1 MVVGVAID
9 GEITETILEDSR
21 QHNELLIPTTLSVLE
36 AAGCD
41 FAALDAI
48 VVGCGPGPFTGL
60 RVGMATAAAL
70 GDALGISV
78 HGVCS
83 HDAIATRIDAVHTL
97 VVTDARRR
105 EIYYT
110 AYRGAERVVGPEVVA
125 PANLDLADYR
135 ADVVTAPEH
144 LYEQLPQAY
153 QVKVAPMRPTV
164 AGLVAVADLAAVPG
178 SLTPLYLRRPDAK
191 EPAAKPRSAAIPD
204 VAALL
209 AHADQSEGQ

>member
-1 MVVGVAID
+1 MVVGVSLD
-9 GEITETILEDSR
+9 GEVHETILEDSR

-36 AAGCD
+36 TAGCD
-41 FAALDAI
+41 FATLDAI

-60 RVGMATAAAL
+60 RVGMATGAAL
-70 GDALGISV
+70 GDALGVPV

-83 HDAIATRIDAVHTL
+83 HDAIASLIDAEHTL

-110 AYRGAERVVGPEVVA
+110 AYRGAERAVGPEVVA
-125 PANLDLADYR
+125 PAKLDLGEYR
-135 ADVVTAPEH
+135 ADVVSAAEH
-144 LYEQLPQAY
+144 LFEQLPEVY
-153 QVKVAPMRPTV
+153 RVTRTFERPTV
-164 AGLVAVADLAAVPG
+164 AGLVAVADFAAKPG
-178 SLTPLYLRRPDAK
+178 PLTPLYLRRPDAK

-209 AHADQSEGQ
+209 ADADQPEGQ